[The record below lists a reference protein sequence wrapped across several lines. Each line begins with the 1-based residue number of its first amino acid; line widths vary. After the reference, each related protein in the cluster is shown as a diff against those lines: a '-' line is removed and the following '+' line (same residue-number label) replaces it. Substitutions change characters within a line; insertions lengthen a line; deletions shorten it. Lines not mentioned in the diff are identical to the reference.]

1 MLYEREGGGMEGVGG
16 CWREKGRVERPMESK
31 VGRRETS
38 HSIVEEGTSAST
50 YLFSQTLICEVV
62 LT

>member
-1 MLYEREGGGMEGVGG
+1 MRGRGGGNGGGGRMLERE
-16 CWREKGRVERPMESK
+16 GRVERPMESK

>member
-1 MLYEREGGGMEGVGG
+1 MLERE
-16 CWREKGRVERPMESK
+16 GRVERPMESK

-38 HSIVEEGTSAST
+38 HSIVAEGTSASA

-62 LT
+62 LSTLVG